1 MYLFPFPSAAAYGGR
16 QEWLLSKTA
25 TLASRKTAW
34 GGSDVAVLLEK
45 PSAEMEGK
53 KASFGEVV
61 VRHARIGA
69 GSGHLVKPLEAALLR
84 EFGNR
89 LNLREGD
96 ALWPL
101 LVAMEYQCI
110 YKGCVIEKG

>member
-1 MYLFPFPSAAAYGGR
+1 MPYSWKSP
-16 QEWLLSKTA
+16 LLKW
-25 TLASRKTAW
+25 R
-34 GGSDVAVLLEK
+34 
-45 PSAEMEGK
+45 GK
-53 KASFGEVV
+53 KVSFGEVV

>member
-1 MYLFPFPSAAAYGGR
+1 MYLLPFPSVAAYGGR

-25 TLASRKTAW
+25 TLASRTTAW
-34 GGSDVAVLLEK
+34 RVSDIAVLLEK
-45 PSAEMEGK
+45 PSAEMEGEK
-53 KASFGEVV
+53 YHFLGGV
-61 VRHARIGA
+61 VRHVRMGA

-89 LNLREGD
+89 LNLREDG

-101 LVAMEYQCI
+101 LAAMEYQRTI
-110 YKGCVIEKG
+110 KAVS

>member
-1 MYLFPFPSAAAYGGR
+1 MVGR
-16 QEWLLSKTA
+16 QEWLLSENSHSC
-25 TLASRKTAW
+25 LAYN
-34 GGSDVAVLLEK
+34 GVEGSDIAVLLEK

-53 KASFGEVV
+53 KVSFGGGI
-61 VRHARIGA
+61 VRHVRMGA

-89 LNLREGD
+89 LNLREDG

-101 LVAMEYQCI
+101 LAVMEYQCI

>member
-1 MYLFPFPSAAAYGGR
+1 MPYSWKSPLLKWRGKVSLFSGG
-16 QEWLLSKTA
+16 
-25 TLASRKTAW
+25 
-34 GGSDVAVLLEK
+34 
-45 PSAEMEGK
+45 
-53 KASFGEVV
+53 V
-61 VRHARIGA
+61 VRHARMGA
-69 GSGHLVKPLEAALLR
+69 GSGHLVKPLEAAFLH

-101 LVAMEYQCI
+101 LAAMEYQRI

>member
-1 MYLFPFPSAAAYGGR
+1 M
-16 QEWLLSKTA
+16 
-25 TLASRKTAW
+25 
-34 GGSDVAVLLEK
+34 
-45 PSAEMEGK
+45 
-53 KASFGEVV
+53 
-61 VRHARIGA
+61 GA
-69 GSGHLVKPLEAALLR
+69 GSGHLVKPLEAARLR

-101 LVAMEYQCI
+101 LAAMEYQRI

>member
-1 MYLFPFPSAAAYGGR
+1 M
-16 QEWLLSKTA
+16 
-25 TLASRKTAW
+25 
-34 GGSDVAVLLEK
+34 
-45 PSAEMEGK
+45 
-53 KASFGEVV
+53 
-61 VRHARIGA
+61 GA